1 MKRVLFYLILTFSYS
16 TTVTGQFWANS
27 LKMIEK
33 GEFIDAEKKIS
44 KTLQQTP
51 NDVEENFAMSVLLSK
66 RKYTGFNT
74 EKAFEHLMKAAKL
87 YAGIK
92 DEKLLKQLNKI
103 PISDIEFTAMN
114 DTICRIAAEDVV
126 KLNQLADYQK
136 FLDVFKTCPE
146 NYNNKVIEA
155 RDILA
160 FKNASDEHK
169 VESYQQFISSYP
181 KAVQYPQAVILRD
194 TLAYRA
200 ARITDKIDTYNE
212 FLQKYPE
219 AAQVNLVISRI
230 HELAFADAST
240 KHTALT
246 YKTFYDKY
254 PTSRQATKAFE
265 LYEQCQFNENTTPGN
280 WSKYKQFVL
289 NFPENTLIKTAKDSI
304 FAIGQRQ
311 ESAEILDYCVRNF
324 TDEQRKKA
332 LMFYHDFFTMDGE
345 KITLDLFYGKYPD
358 SLLLDVKNNDYQLL
372 TMFDELK
379 TDVPYISEQF
389 TKYDEFIRLAAPR
402 EKAYTALMRM
412 IAADLEAMNRRT
424 ALDKVTTYTA
434 YFKGKNKRF
443 NNLVMF
449 LKAQE

>member
-1 MKRVLFYLILTFSYS
+1 MKKVLFYLILFLCST

-33 GEFIDAEKKIS
+33 GEFIDAEKKIT
-44 KTLQQTP
+44 KTLQQSP

-74 EKAFEHLMKAAKL
+74 VKAYEHLTKAAKL
-87 YAGIK
+87 YANIK
-92 DEKLLKQLNKI
+92 DEKQLKQLNKI
-103 PISDIEFTAMN
+103 PISDVEFASMN
-114 DTICRIAAEDVV
+114 DSICRIAAEDVNKV
-126 KLNQLADYQK
+126 NQLADYQK

-160 FKNASDEHK
+160 FKIASDEHK

-181 KAVQYPQAVILRD
+181 KAVQFTQAVILRD

-240 KHTALT
+240 NHTALA
-246 YKTFYDKY
+246 YKTFHDKY

-280 WSKYKQFVL
+280 WAKYKQFVL
-289 NFPENTLIKTAKDSI
+289 NFPENTLIKTARDSI

-311 ESAEILDYCVRNF
+311 ENAEILDYCVKNF
-324 TDEQRKKA
+324 TNEQRKKA
-332 LMFYHDFFTMDGE
+332 LLFYHDFFTMDGE
-345 KITLDLFYGKYPD
+345 KSSLDLFYGKYTD
-358 SLLLDVKNNDYQLL
+358 SLLLDMKNNDYQLL
-372 TMFDELK
+372 TKFDELK
-379 TDVPYISEQF
+379 TDVPYNAEQF

-424 ALDKVTTYTA
+424 ALDKVNTYTA
-434 YFKGKNKRF
+434 YFRGKNKRF